1 MYELMKLDGKFNLEI
16 SIKNI
21 EEQCLV
27 SDNK

>member
-21 EEQCLV
+21 KEQCLV